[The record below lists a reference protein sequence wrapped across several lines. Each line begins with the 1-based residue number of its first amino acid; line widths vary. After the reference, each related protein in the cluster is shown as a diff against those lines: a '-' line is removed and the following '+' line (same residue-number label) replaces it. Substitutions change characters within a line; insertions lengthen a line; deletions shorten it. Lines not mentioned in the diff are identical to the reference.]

1 MSDDN
6 GDRLI
11 GIVCV
16 VIAVISFTLVIIG
29 W

>member
-11 GIVCV
+11 GLVCV
-16 VIAVISFTLVIIG
+16 VIVVISFTLVIIG

>member
-11 GIVCV
+11 GLVCV

>member
-11 GIVCV
+11 GLVCV
-16 VIAVISFTLVIIG
+16 VILVISFTLVIIG
-29 W
+29 R

>member
-11 GIVCV
+11 GLVCV
-16 VIAVISFTLVIIG
+16 VILVISFTLVIIG